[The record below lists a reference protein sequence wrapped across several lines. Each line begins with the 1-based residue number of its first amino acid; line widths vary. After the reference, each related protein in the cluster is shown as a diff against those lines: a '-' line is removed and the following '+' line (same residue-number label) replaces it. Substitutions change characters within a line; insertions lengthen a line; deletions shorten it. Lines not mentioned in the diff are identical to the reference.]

1 MDVSFIIPCYNAAK
15 TLQSTVASIEKT
27 CSVPY
32 EIIIVDD
39 GSTDETEYVTME
51 IIRLNN
57 AVRLYSQCNKGVNAA
72 RKLGWSK
79 SSGEYVCFVDADD
92 ELVLNDNVLG
102 WLSGKYDI
110 IKAGGWYSKN
120 CQRVDYG
127 NGYIGEVSDVVSAYT
142 LVLEDKLLPY
152 IHSAFFRKR
161 AITEECFDINPRF
174 KIGEDLL
181 FYIKVMSSCRKLVS
195 IAERFYVYSMNEE
208 SAMHTKIWGF
218 NYIRDFNDEME
229 NLILPYCPELKDKL
243 TLHRFIDYTSTLLFP
258 EVKMKQQY
266 YMEIILLL
274 KENLWLKGLSP
285 KKNVIFIENWSF
297 YGVYVRL
304 FHLLQRL
311 RGRKIRMVID

>member
-102 WLSGKYDI
+102 WLSGK
-110 IKAGGWYSKN
+110 
-120 CQRVDYG
+120 
-127 NGYIGEVSDVVSAYT
+127 
-142 LVLEDKLLPY
+142 
-152 IHSAFFRKR
+152 
-161 AITEECFDINPRF
+161 
-174 KIGEDLL
+174 
-181 FYIKVMSSCRKLVS
+181 
-195 IAERFYVYSMNEE
+195 
-208 SAMHTKIWGF
+208 
-218 NYIRDFNDEME
+218 
-229 NLILPYCPELKDKL
+229 
-243 TLHRFIDYTSTLLFP
+243 
-258 EVKMKQQY
+258 
-266 YMEIILLL
+266 
-274 KENLWLKGLSP
+274 
-285 KKNVIFIENWSF
+285 
-297 YGVYVRL
+297 
-304 FHLLQRL
+304 
-311 RGRKIRMVID
+311 